1 MRLSTKSLIL
11 VGIDLGVV
19 RYSSKL
25 YLLGTFFVS
34 KVFICVMIAGTIRVK
49 FVQGKPKF
57 IVLFE
62 LMYRKDN
69 LKSTCPTL

>member
-25 YLLGTFFVS
+25 YLLGTFVVS

-49 FVQGKPKF
+49 FVQGEPKF
-57 IVLFE
+57 IVCFWT
-62 LMYRKDN
+62 N
-69 LKSTCPTL
+69 V

>member
-34 KVFICVMIAGTIRVK
+34 KVFICVMIAGTICVK

-57 IVLFE
+57 IVCFWT
-62 LMYRKDN
+62 N
-69 LKSTCPTL
+69 V